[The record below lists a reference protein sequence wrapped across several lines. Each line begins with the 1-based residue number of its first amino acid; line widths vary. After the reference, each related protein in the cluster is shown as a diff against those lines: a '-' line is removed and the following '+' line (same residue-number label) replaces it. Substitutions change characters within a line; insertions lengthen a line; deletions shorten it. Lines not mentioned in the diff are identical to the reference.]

1 MKKAFTLIELLVVIA
16 IIAILAALLM
26 PALQRARE
34 EANKTACR
42 NNVHNVGIAFNLL
55 LNDSK
60 GVWPGWVSD
69 WVETQA
75 WWQAIKEARSTNGDF
90 AYQLINK
97 GYMDDV
103 KLYDCPTSDNPSWG
117 NWNGPEIVPPS
128 PPDSGDGDNETV
140 RFNEYAYDLGRISRN
155 SVPGRAVYGD
165 APFRRGPPWL
175 QETWDFNHKVGA
187 NILYVDLAIDY
198 AQVTRAED
206 TWSVYTGWDSW
217 SRKGWFPNPRMDEDV
232 NRARTYI
239 RKGVMSGT
247 VASVEAQLSDPNDMD
262 DVYAT
267 EGWSGW
273 GWTDP
278 LSWSYGPGDPTSPN
292 GGGGSGDV
300 WGNSK
305 IPPDEPNTGWGI
317 VRCYHFWADGNQR
330 AFFPEVG
337 PYANEP
343 RWDMYDACLMP
354 MSYTGVPGTW

>member
-42 NNVHNVGIAFNLL
+42 NNIHNVGIAFNLF

-75 WWQAIKEARSTNGDF
+75 YFQAIKEARSTNGDY
-90 AYQLINK
+90 AYMFINK

-117 NWNGPEIVPPS
+117 DWLGPEIVPPAA
-128 PPDSGDGDNETV
+128 PDNQDDIGDAESV
-140 RFNEYAYDLGRISRN
+140 RYNEYAYDVGRISRN
-155 SVPGRAVYGD
+155 SVPGRVVYGD
-165 APFRRGPPWL
+165 APFRRGSPWL
-175 QETWDFNHKVGA
+175 GETFDFNHRTGA
-187 NILYVDLAIDY
+187 NVLFIDLAIDWTE
-198 AQVTRAED
+198 VKRAED
-206 TWSVYTGWDSW
+206 AWTLPCGWGNWD
-217 SRKGWFPNPRMDEDV
+217 RKGWFPNPRMDEDV

-247 VASVEAQLSDPNDMD
+247 VDYVESQLTDPNDMD
-262 DVYAT
+262 DVYVVD
-267 EGWSGW
+267 GWSGW

-278 LSWSYGPGDPTSPN
+278 HGFSYGLCDPTAPD
-292 GGGGSGDV
+292 GGGRSGDC

-305 IPPDEPNTGWGI
+305 TGPEPESSWGT
-317 VRCYHFWADGNQR
+317 RAWHYWADINR
-330 AFFPEVG
+330 RCFFPEAG
-337 PYANEP
+337 PYADEP

-354 MSYTGVPGTW
+354 TSFTGVPGTW